1 MSEDEKKEMTKEGGA
16 EVQKESHDT
25 EELNKKATQTK
36 TKVLIVDDDET
47 NLRLLRGILQSKF
60 SFEII
65 EAKNGKAALEM
76 IKAQKPFMVI
86 LDIMMPEMDGIQALE
101 EIRKNEETKDL
112 PVIICSAVSE
122 KTKIITLFNQG
133 IVDYIL
139 KPIKPIVLV
148 NKIKDYL
155 RAYLAKVIAVVPT
168 GESSEIHK

>member
-1 MSEDEKKEMTKEGGA
+1 MSEDEKKEITKETPPEPPA
-16 EVQKESHDT
+16 ENRDT
-25 EELNKKATQTK
+25 EELNKKATQRK

-65 EAKNGKAALEM
+65 EAKNGRIALEM
-76 IKAQKPFMVI
+76 IKEKKPFMVI
-86 LDIMMPEMDGIQALE
+86 LDVMMPEMDGIQALE

-122 KTKIITLFNQG
+122 KTKIVTLFNQG

-139 KPIKPIVLV
+139 KPIKPILLV

-155 RAYLAKVIAVVPT
+155 RAYLTKVISVVPT
-168 GESSEIHK
+168 GESSENHK